1 MKRYEVVLALAAV
14 GAALLLSAAPAHALK
29 TNVEVDGDSAVIKLQ
44 GALRTPADDE
54 VALVTATKDVM
65 KTGVAHIVF
74 DMSGLR
80 DIDGAGIGA
89 LVSAYSMVARSGGQV
104 RLAGLPASISSLV
117 ELTALAAMFQIY
129 DSTADAIRSM

>member
-74 DMSGLR
+74 DMSGR